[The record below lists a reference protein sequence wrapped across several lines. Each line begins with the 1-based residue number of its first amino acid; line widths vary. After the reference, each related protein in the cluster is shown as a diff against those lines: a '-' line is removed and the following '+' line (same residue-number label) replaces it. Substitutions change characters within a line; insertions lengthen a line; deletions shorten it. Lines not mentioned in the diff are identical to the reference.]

1 MTAAF
6 ASAGRPVFKGEPP
19 THVLLGPIQEARGP
33 DRSREASIALW
44 VGAMAVIVLLIA
56 CANVTNLLLARGV
69 SRRRDIGIR
78 LAVGARPYR
87 IARMLVL
94 EAVVLA
100 GLGAIAA
107 MLLALWG
114 APVVQAYFLPNAT
127 GSSVLDLR
135 GVLTMSGVA
144 LCAALLS
151 VSVPAWRATR
161 PSLAMSL
168 TSGPRETGG
177 QRWRGI
183 RGLLAVQ
190 TALAVVLLVGAG
202 LFVQSVRHL
211 EGLDLG
217 LQPDRVLGVT
227 LDARGA
233 RISQDQIPA
242 LYARLADVTRGLGG
256 VQSVSL
262 SMGSPFHFSFGGSLT
277 LQDRPTPRE
286 FPGGGPY
293 QYAVTPDYFSTMG
306 MTIVQGRGFT
316 PEDRAGSA
324 KVIVLNQTLASAF
337 WPNQDPLGRCVVIG
351 DDRTCATVVGIAKD
365 TPRWTVLEL
374 HGALYY
380 VPLSQLNG
388 ASPTA
393 LYVRTRGQP
402 DAMIAAVRRA
412 VVGAAPNLPY
422 IDIEPLESSVAP
434 QLKPWRLGKTMFT
447 MYGALAL
454 LLTALGLYGVLA
466 YMVGRRTQEIGVRM
480 ALGAGAGRVR
490 RMVLRDGM
498 VVVGLG
504 ILAGAAVAIIGGR
517 FIAAQLFQESPR
529 DPAVLGAAG
538 AALLLAA
545 IAACWVPARR
555 ATRVNPVDALR
566 AE

>member
-1 MTAAF
+1 
-6 ASAGRPVFKGEPP
+6 
-19 THVLLGPIQEARGP
+19 
-33 DRSREASIALW
+33 
-44 VGAMAVIVLLIA
+44 
-56 CANVTNLLLARGV
+56 
-69 SRRRDIGIR
+69 
-78 LAVGARPYR
+78 ARPYR
-87 IARMLVL
+87 IARMLLV
-94 EAVVLA
+94 EAIVLA
-100 GLGAIAA
+100 AFGTVAA
-107 MLLALWG
+107 VLLASWG
-114 APVVQAYFLPNAT
+114 APVVQAYFLPDAT
-127 GSSVLDLR
+127 AGSVLDLR
-135 GVLTMSGVA
+135 ELATMSSVA
-144 LCAALLS
+144 LVAAILS
-151 VSVPAWRATR
+151 VSIPVWRATR

-168 TSGPRETGG
+168 GSGARDTGG
-177 QRWRGI
+177 QRWRGV

-190 TALAVVLLVGAG
+190 TALALVLLVGAG

-217 LQPDRVLGVT
+217 LQPDRVLSVT

-233 RISQDQIPA
+233 RISQDQIPS
-242 LYARLADVTRGLGG
+242 LYARLADVTRQLGG

-262 SMGSPFHFSFGGSLT
+262 AMGSPFGFGFGGSIT
-277 LQDRPTPRE
+277 LRDRPTPRD
-286 FPGGGPY
+286 FVGGGPY
-293 QYAVTPDYFSTMG
+293 QFAVTPEYFSTMG
-306 MTIVQGRGFT
+306 MTVVEGRGFT
-316 PEDRAGSA
+316 ADDRAGSA
-324 KVIVLNQTLASAF
+324 KVIVLNQTLAGAL
-337 WPNQDPLGRCVVIG
+337 WPHQDPLGWCVLIG
-351 DDRTCATVVGIAKD
+351 NDHSCATVVGIVKD

-374 HGALYY
+374 HGALFY
-380 VPLSQLNG
+380 VPLSQVDG
-388 ASPTA
+388 AMPTA
-393 LYVRTRGQP
+393 FLVRTRAQP

-412 VVGAAPNLPY
+412 AVSAAPKLPY
-422 IDIEPLESSVAP
+422 VDIQSLESSVAP

-480 ALGAGAGRVR
+480 ALGAEAGRVR

-504 ILAGAAVAIIGGR
+504 VLAGAAAAIIGGR

-529 DPAVLGAAG
+529 DPVVLGAAG

-545 IAACWVPARR
+545 MAACWVPARR